1 MEQVN
6 GAVAAVTTHHPPLPM
21 LIRDRPL
28 DWFALIEFQLTARK
42 ITKPIDK
49 FSAIVNSL
57 PVDVQANLADVFR
70 KINELP
76 DPFKTVKDRLCQSF
90 ERSPFDLCSEIID
103 HPPLGADKP
112 SVLLD
117 KMIILLPPDESQ
129 GHLFQT
135 HFLRRLPTN
144 IRQHLSHKTF
154 ASTREMAAF
163 ADTIF
168 DMEKSNSIS
177 AAATPLTRSRSR
189 SPSPAPRRRS
199 ATPWRRPRQP
209 YVEGNDLCY
218 YHYTFGPKATK
229 CQQPCKFKS
238 KN

>member
-1 MEQVN
+1 
-6 GAVAAVTTHHPPLPM
+6 M

-28 DWFALIEFQLTARK
+28 DWLALIEFQLTARK
-42 ITKPIDK
+42 ITKSIDK

-76 DPFKTVKDRLCQSF
+76 DPFQTVKDRLCQSS

-103 HPPLGADKP
+103 HPPFGSDKP

-117 KMIILLPPDESQ
+117 KMIILLPPDEPQ
-129 GHLFQT
+129 GHLFKT

-168 DMEKSNSIS
+168 DMEKSYPIS
-177 AAATPLTRSRSR
+177 AASTPLTPSRSR
-189 SPSPAPRRRS
+189 SPSPGPRRR
-199 ATPWRRPRQP
+199 ANTPWCNNNKE
-209 YVEGNDLCY
+209 YVEGKPWCY
-218 YHYTFGPKATK
+218 YHFTYGPKATK
-229 CQQPCKFKS
+229 CRQPCKYKP

>member
-1 MEQVN
+1 M
-6 GAVAAVTTHHPPLPM
+6 
-21 LIRDRPL
+21 
-28 DWFALIEFQLTARK
+28 
-42 ITKPIDK
+42 
-49 FSAIVNSL
+49 
-57 PVDVQANLADVFR
+57 QANLADVFR

-76 DPFKTVKDRLCQSF
+76 DPFQTVKDRLCQLF

-103 HPPLGADKP
+103 HPPLGSDKP

-117 KMIILLPPDESQ
+117 KMIILLPPDEPQ

-154 ASTREMAAF
+154 ASIREMAAF

-168 DMEKSNSIS
+168 DMEKSHPIS
-177 AAATPLTRSRSR
+177 AATTPLRSR
-189 SPSPAPRRRS
+189 SPSPGPRRC
-199 ATPWRRPRQP
+199 ANTPWRNNIKEN
-209 YVEGNDLCY
+209 VEDNTWCF
-218 YHYTFGPKATK
+218 YHRTYGPKATK
-229 CQQPCKFKS
+229 CKQPCKYNS